1 MSPQA
6 PGICHCQEGSDPAI
20 PASGSEDG
28 DRHVATLLAM
38 TFSAR
43 AGRPPAGLQLISG
56 RLACLPHSS
65 RCNDAHRYRRKPY
78 SPVML
83 AGRFPMNRVVI
94 GPTVGNGVIG
104 IRQTQRDVL

>member
-1 MSPQA
+1 MSLQA
-6 PGICHCQEGSDPAI
+6 PGICHREERSDVATSILGPT
-20 PASGSEDG
+20 GR

-38 TFSAR
+38 TSR
-43 AGRPPAGLQLISG
+43 AGRPPAGVQLISG

-65 RCNDAHRYRRKPY
+65 RYNDAHRYRRKPY

-94 GPTVGNGVIG
+94 GPTAGNGVIR
-104 IRQTQRDVL
+104 IRQIQRDVS